1 MSVSPSAHLRLR
13 DNSII
18 RPLRSKRGC
27 KTCKVR
33 RVKCGEEKPRCLRC
47 ASTGRKCE
55 YESTISSTFF
65 SSASAISILDNS
77 ISLSSNTVWRERRA
91 FAYYF
96 QYAAASIG
104 GGLDVDFWRTIVP
117 QVCRSEPAVWDAMI
131 AISSLF
137 ESPDPGQNLVSLG
150 RDRSRRLSQKQ
161 RDALEWYSRSV
172 AAVRRGIER
181 GTVDTFVGLI
191 TCILFICIEALLG
204 EMEEALRLY
213 GQGVQLILACRAM
226 TATKTSILKDT
237 IIPTFVRVGA
247 VTLSAGVLVSN
258 LLRVT
263 ELASTH
269 DFVSLK
275 SAREAIVNL
284 AIEIPLFESA
294 CEEYLIKS
302 HACCISQEMMDQRRT
317 LSARL
322 RSWHSAFTNLMESCP
337 TKDPSQVSTGALLRS
352 YHEMLFVMLGV
363 CISPSRITTDDY
375 RPNFQTIV
383 DQSSIAL
390 SGSARHDGT
399 QPPFTFELSV
409 GLPLWFTCVRCREPT
424 IRRTALALLRQSHQV
439 EGLYKRDIGATMGER
454 IMMLEE
460 TYGTAMNAVQ
470 SLVSMDFK
478 PGASPYPTLADEKTG
493 TPAVLVPGEARIK
506 PLGVFRPRDGYP
518 PGTTL
523 EDMAKLSRNRNQTFL
538 HFSRNERDPSNN
550 TWRTIYG
557 YAPIDFKTA

>member
-1 MSVSPSAHLRLR
+1 
-13 DNSII
+13 
-18 RPLRSKRGC
+18 
-27 KTCKVR
+27 
-33 RVKCGEEKPRCLRC
+33 
-47 ASTGRKCE
+47 
-55 YESTISSTFF
+55 
-65 SSASAISILDNS
+65 
-77 ISLSSNTVWRERRA
+77 
-91 FAYYF
+91 
-96 QYAAASIG
+96 
-104 GGLDVDFWRTIVP
+104 
-117 QVCRSEPAVWDAMI
+117 MI

-137 ESPDPGQNLVSLG
+137 ENPDPGQDLVSRHRNHS
-150 RDRSRRLSQKQ
+150 RDLNQNQ
-161 RDALEWYSRSV
+161 QDALEWYSRSV

-181 GTVDTFVGLI
+181 GSVDTFVGLI
-191 TCILFICIEALLG
+191 TCVLFICIEAMLG
-204 EMEEALRLY
+204 GMEEALRLY

-226 TATKTSILKDT
+226 SATKISILKDT
-237 IIPTFVRVGA
+237 IIPIFVRLGA
-247 VTLSAGVLVSN
+247 VTLSAGVLMSN

-275 SAREAIVNL
+275 SAREAIVIL

-302 HACCISQEMMDQRRT
+302 HACCISQEMMEQRRT

-322 RSWHSAFTNLMESCP
+322 RSWHTAFTNLMESCS
-337 TKDPSQVSTGALLRS
+337 TKDPSQVSTGALLLS

-363 CISPSRITTDDY
+363 CISPARTTTDDY
-375 RPNFQTIV
+375 LPNFQTIV
-383 DQSSIAL
+383 EQSSIAL

-424 IRRTALALLRQSHQV
+424 IRRTALALLRQAHQV

-460 TYGTAMNAVQ
+460 MHGEAVNAGQ
-470 SLVSMDFK
+470 SSHFSMDLK
-478 PGASPYPTLADEKTG
+478 LGASPTLDYMETRA
-493 TPAVLVPGEARIK
+493 PAVLVPGEARIK

-518 PGTTL
+518 PGTTE
-523 EDMAKLSRNRNQTFL
+523 EDMAKLSRNRDQTFL

-550 TWRTIYG
+550 TWQTIYG
-557 YAPIDFKTA
+557 YAPIDFKILNGWMRTEEIEEVI